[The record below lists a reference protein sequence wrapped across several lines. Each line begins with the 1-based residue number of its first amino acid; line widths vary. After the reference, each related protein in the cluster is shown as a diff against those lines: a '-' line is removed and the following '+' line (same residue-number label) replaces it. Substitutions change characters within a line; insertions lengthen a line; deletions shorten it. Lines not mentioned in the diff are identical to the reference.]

1 MPAPPRDAEATAW
14 VGARRRQN
22 PPPTPPAPRGTV
34 EATAWIGARR
44 PNGAGPDGS
53 TPEPDADDSASADVA
68 AAPDPAATADER
80 RRRID
85 ASLTRVTAAHAGLL
99 LSRDGEDR
107 DDEDRDDE
115 DADGREGGPGAD
127 ARSDADGVGPARA
140 GSRGERARPDDP
152 LRRRG
157 LLAARLLAAGV
168 AVIVFASTALGWAA
182 KTWLDSA
189 IRSVAALDRTSS
201 AIVDPPSQLG
211 DENVLL
217 LGLDPG
223 PAGTGFAP
231 GAGSDTIVVAHVP
244 ADGSGIV
251 TVGFPRDLEI
261 NRPPCQRWD
270 AAAATYLDQTVPAE
284 TRTKLDSAFEVGGP
298 ACAVRVIQQLTG
310 LAVTRFIALDVT
322 GLGAMVDTVDG
333 ISVCVERPV
342 VDVVLGTVIPAAG
355 TNDLDGGRTLDFVRA
370 RHVEGD
376 PASDQGLIQRQQQV
390 LAALLRKA
398 LSNQVLLN
406 PGTLRALAGEFGRS
420 TLSDGAGLDE
430 LVALAR
436 SLQYL
441 DGEAVTFVPVPV
453 SGQTNTRGN
462 AVLRDRDANALFSA
476 LRSGEP
482 LPEAATAPAPA
493 AAARPDPASITV
505 DVLNASERT
514 GLAAQIGATL
524 RELGFSLGTIGNAP
538 EPSAESLIRF
548 SPDRAAAAQ
557 VLADTVP
564 SARSVPD
571 SASSGRLQLV
581 LGTSFDGTVR
591 ALAEP
596 GPATAPTAAA
606 ERANCS

>member
-1 MPAPPRDAEATAW
+1 MEATAW
-14 VGARRRQN
+14 VGARR
-22 PPPTPPAPRGTV
+22 PTRT
-34 EATAWIGARR
+34 
-44 PNGAGPDGS
+44 GPDA
-53 TPEPDADDSASADVA
+53 P
-68 AAPDPAATADER
+68 APDPDAEAPASGDVPVAPDTAATEDER

-85 ASLTRVTAAHAGLL
+85 ASLTRLTAAHAGLL
-99 LSRDGEDR
+99 LSRDDDR
-107 DDEDRDDE
+107 DEN
-115 DADGREGGPGAD
+115 GGSGAD
-127 ARSDADGVGPARA
+127 PDDDPDDDDPSRSSA
-140 GSRGERARPDDP
+140 RGEHGRTATSGRPEDP

-168 AVIVFASTALGWAA
+168 AMIVFASTALGWAA
-182 KTWLDSA
+182 KTWLDST
-189 IRSVAALDRTSS
+189 IRSVAALDRTSG
-201 AIVDPPSQLG
+201 AIADPPSQLG

-223 PAGTGFAP
+223 PAGTAFAP

-310 LAVTRFIALDVT
+310 LAITQFVALDVT
-322 GLGAMVDTVDG
+322 GLGSMVDAVDG

-342 VDVVLGTVIPAAG
+342 VDSILGTVVPTAG
-355 TNDLDGGRTLDFVRA
+355 TTTLDGGRALDLVRA

-376 PASDQGLIQRQQQV
+376 PATDQGLIQRQQRV

-406 PGTLRALAGEFGRS
+406 PGTLRAFAGEFGRS

-436 SLQYL
+436 SLQSL
-441 DGEAVTFVPVPV
+441 DGEAVTFVPLPV
-453 SGQTNTRGN
+453 TGETTTRGN
-462 AVLRDRDANALFSA
+462 AVLRDRDANALFAA

-482 LPEAATAPAPA
+482 LPEAVTAPAPDA
-493 AAARPDPASITV
+493 ATGPDPASITV
-505 DVLNASERT
+505 DVLNASDRT
-514 GLAAQIGATL
+514 GLATQIGGTL

-581 LGTSFDGTVR
+581 LGASFDGTVR

-596 GPATAPTAAA
+596 GPATAPATSA
-606 ERANCS
+606 EQADCS